1 MSEDQNNFTS
11 NRSINQFDDGI
22 NNSQAYENMNKKT
35 NAITSFQ
42 RNGKMNE
49 SLQKIGDTAK
59 GGDIKNEISTL
70 FGGNQKPKMAS
81 KVQNV
86 RKAKDEALAWI
97 RDEIKRY
104 DQGEIE
110 SEIENK
116 TQITIINISKE

>member
-1 MSEDQNNFTS
+1 
-11 NRSINQFDDGI
+11 
-22 NNSQAYENMNKKT
+22 MNKKT